1 MKSLLSLK
9 WFRVT
14 WLTTTEG
21 VSMIFSHC
29 GGDVKSQAAQKPEML
44 TLLGASSRV

>member
-1 MKSLLSLK
+1 MKSLLGLN
-9 WFRVT
+9 WFHIT

-29 GGDVKSQAAQKPEML
+29 GGIESQAAQKMQTL
-44 TLLGASSRV
+44 TLLAANSGV